1 MRGSVLLRSSFP
13 FLCDFISEQ
22 NPLLSQR
29 AWKQMS
35 ENYIVKSNSKIEPG
49 RCLPKRE
56 KGKEMAGH
64 QGLLITLCT
73 LMVSFI

>member
-1 MRGSVLLRSSFP
+1 MRGSTLMRSSFL

-29 AWKQMS
+29 AWEQMS
-35 ENYIVKSNSKIEPG
+35 ENYTVKSNHKIEPG
-49 RCLPKRE
+49 RCLPRRQ
-56 KGKEMAGH
+56 KGKEVAGH